1 MATRTQVGNVPL
13 IDGEGQEYHVYIE
26 RWADEEPNL
35 VLVDGP
41 ATYLMFDPSAP
52 GGRQRIRDLRDRLDE
67 ALAVH
72 EAHVRELYSNLT
84 PGDYCGGIRLPL
96 GDDEPRCS
104 VTLTWWENG
113 RWLYG
118 RCSRPQH
125 DDIYHVS
132 VDDQLVVRAV
142 AQRESSKAIN
152 DAVELLRR
160 A

>member
-72 EAHVRELYSNLT
+72 EAHVCELYSNLT
-84 PGDYCGGIRLPL
+84 PGDYCTEIRLP
-96 GDDEPRCS
+96 EPNEQRCS
-104 VTLTWWENG
+104 MWLTWAG
-113 RWLYG
+113 GDGSRFG
-118 RCSRPQH
+118 MCSRPVH
-125 DDIYHVS
+125 DDPFHVRVDSTFVVKAVAHRRS
-132 VDDQLVVRAV
+132 VDSNAV
-142 AQRESSKAIN
+142 AP
-152 DAVELLRR
+152 LLRQ